1 MIITNSV
8 VLKGRLT
15 GDVELKQAGKTVVA
29 NVSLAVNKDKENVD
43 FIPVT
48 LWGDV
53 AKNVE
58 KYVTKG
64 MRIIVIGELSTNTY
78 EKDGAK
84 ITKVFVNA
92 KTVAFIFYSKHLYI
106 SFCHTFIYLLYYI
119 LTNKS
124 SIFLL

>member
-1 MIITNSV
+1 MTNSV

-15 GDVELKQAGKTVVA
+15 GDVEVKQAGKTVVA

-92 KTVAFIFYSKHLYI
+92 KTVDFIDTIKKEEKAAQENEE
-106 SFCHTFIYLLYYI
+106 TE
-119 LTNKS
+119 
-124 SIFLL
+124 

>member
-1 MIITNSV
+1 MTNSV
-8 VLKGRLT
+8 ILTGRLT
-15 GDVELKQAGKTVVA
+15 GDVEVKQAGKTVVA

-53 AKNVE
+53 AKNVA
-58 KYVTKG
+58 KYVEKG
-64 MRIIVIGELSTNTY
+64 MRITIAGELATNTY

-92 KTVAFIFYSKHLYI
+92 KTVDFIDTIKKEEN
-106 SFCHTFIYLLYYI
+106 TEA
-119 LTNKS
+119 
-124 SIFLL
+124 

>member
-1 MIITNSV
+1 MTNSV

-15 GDVELKQAGKTVVA
+15 GDVEVKQAGKTVVA

-92 KTVAFIFYSKHLYI
+92 KTVDFIDTIKKEEN
-106 SFCHTFIYLLYYI
+106 TEA
-119 LTNKS
+119 
-124 SIFLL
+124 

>member
-1 MIITNSV
+1 MTNSV

-92 KTVAFIFYSKHLYI
+92 KTVDFIDTIKKEEN
-106 SFCHTFIYLLYYI
+106 TEA
-119 LTNKS
+119 
-124 SIFLL
+124 